1 MQISWYNEHIVYIA
15 KKIIKYLTRRNVMEI
30 YVKPEI
36 DVVSTAAADVIS
48 SSITY
53 DENEVYEDKFFS
65 V

>member
-1 MQISWYNEHIVYIA
+1 MA
-15 KKIIKYLTRRNVMEI
+15 KLLIFRRSVMEN

-36 DVVSTAAADVIS
+36 DVVATAAADVIT

>member
-1 MQISWYNEHIVYIA
+1 
-15 KKIIKYLTRRNVMEI
+15 MEI

-36 DVVSTAAADVIS
+36 DVVSTAAADIIS

>member
-1 MQISWYNEHIVYIA
+1 
-15 KKIIKYLTRRNVMEI
+15 MEI

-36 DVVSTAAADVIS
+36 DVVSTAEADVIS

>member
-1 MQISWYNEHIVYIA
+1 
-15 KKIIKYLTRRNVMEI
+15 MEI

-48 SSITY
+48 SSVAY
-53 DENEVYEDKFFS
+53 DENESKEDKFFS

>member
-1 MQISWYNEHIVYIA
+1 ME
-15 KKIIKYLTRRNVMEI
+15 KYVN
-30 YVKPEI
+30 PELE
-36 DVVSTAAADVIS
+36 VVATAAADVIS